1 MKDDRLYLLH
11 IRECLDRVARYAS
24 RGREIFFADTM
35 VQDAILRNLQIL
47 AESATRLSE
56 PLRKRHPQIDWRSIA
71 GLHNVLVHSY
81 LGLDLHQI
89 WDIVERDLPPLRRSV
104 ETILREL
111 PEK

>member
-24 RGREIFFADTM
+24 RGRETFFADTM

-56 PLRKRHPQIDWRSIA
+56 PLKTDHPEIDWRGLA
-71 GLHNVLVHSY
+71 GFRNVMVHDY
-81 LGLDLHQI
+81 LGIDLHQI
-89 WDIVERDLPPLRRSV
+89 WDIVERDLPPLRRAI
-104 ETILREL
+104 EAILR
-111 PEK
+111 